1 MRQHIFLLLSTIF
14 LLCGPNL
21 HAQQKSFS
29 ETYRNEISLSGIG
42 LYQSDLIQWQA
53 GLHPRLMYRRHWQ
66 RTALRVQADFGQYKR
81 NASGSGMTN
90 YQTMGL
96 MIGLEYKF
104 RLGRFSITPFVDLG
118 FRAHEYTWLPNIEIV
133 FQPPYIP
140 AQINGISG
148 RAGLAIHYQIADRWR
163 VGLES
168 SYSYTYGMGYDHR
181 EFHPACDSCIHLRTW
196 YWHGQGSFSP
206 VGAVWIS
213 YAFGNKA
220 SQ

>member
-14 LLCGPNL
+14 LLCGLSL
-21 HAQQKSFS
+21 HAQQKEPSS
-29 ETYRNEISLSGIG
+29 TYRHELSVSGVGMYHSSL
-42 LYQSDLIQWQA
+42 LPQQL

-90 YQTMGL
+90 YQTLGL
-96 MIGLEYKF
+96 MIGLEYKLS
-104 RLGRFSITPFVDLG
+104 LGRFSITPFVDLG

-133 FQPPYIP
+133 FQPPYTP

-148 RAGLAIHYQIADRWR
+148 RAGLAIHYQITDRWR
-163 VGLES
+163 IGLES
-168 SYSYTYGMGYDHR
+168 SYSYTYGMGYDQR
-181 EFHPACDSCIHLRTW
+181 DFPPACDSCGHLRTW
-196 YWHGQGSFSP
+196 YWHGQASISP
-206 VGAVWIS
+206 VGAFWIS
-213 YAFGNKA
+213 YAFGAKA